1 MNLVSSFRLLS
12 PGPGVTLGNLPLL
25 SERQFL
31 HQPKGVI
38 GLSSSKITGKENGLW
53 SRSQD
58 PSSAT
63 QELGDV
69 VQVTESY

>member
-1 MNLVSSFRLLS
+1 MKRELS
-12 PGPGVTLGNLPLL
+12 GH
-25 SERQFL
+25 QFL

-38 GLSSSKITGKENGLW
+38 GLSGSKITGKENGLW

-63 QELGDV
+63 QEPDDD
-69 VQVTESY
+69 VQVIESY